1 MIPAKGVGM
10 NIFDAKEAKM
20 KSYLKFLHK
29 KGATNR
35 KKSVKIEDVERALR
49 MDDRLFDEI
58 TKYLTADGSISRSSG
73 SVYITRSG
81 ISKL

>member
-1 MIPAKGVGM
+1 M

-29 KGATNR
+29 KGAINR

-49 MDDRLFDEI
+49 MDDRMFDEI
-58 TKYLTADGSISRSSG
+58 TKYLGPYPGPAEL
-73 SVYITRSG
+73 YI
-81 ISKL
+81 